1 MKGECNGLPPNV
13 VRLSASRSR
22 PPSTAAILTGLQ
34 LIEAFLKIDNEA
46 DRKKVLDLARQLAP
60 IDPGTKT

>member
-1 MKGECNGLPPNV
+1 MKGKGKGLPPNV
-13 VRLSASRSR
+13 VTLHASRP

-46 DRKKVLDLARQLAP
+46 DRKKVLALARQLAP
-60 IDPGTKT
+60 ADADART